1 MKIAVIGGTGFVG
14 AYVID
19 ALVAADH
26 QVSLLVRPG
35 SEEKLRNKNVWRM
48 TSGDLDDIDSLDSTL
63 SGCDAVIYSVGLLRE
78 YPKRQITFE
87 NTQYEGVVNVIA
99 SAQRNNVK
107 RFLLLS
113 ANGVKIPG
121 TKYQETKQRAE
132 DFLLASGLD
141 ATIFRPSVIFGDP
154 QGTMEFA
161 TQLYED
167 MVASPL
173 PAVGFFSGARPD
185 TGQILMSPAY
195 IGDVAL
201 AIVNSLSDD
210 STIGQTLILGGP
222 DVLSW
227 NDMIERI
234 AAAVNRSKWILPMPV
249 EMMKLAAALLDW
261 LPFFPVTRDQ
271 LIMLAENN
279 IADPGTLEKLAKRP
293 LTAFTVESLSYLK
306 QEQS

>member
-1 MKIAVIGGTGFVG
+1 M
-14 AYVID
+14 
-19 ALVAADH
+19 
-26 QVSLLVRPG
+26 
-35 SEEKLRNKNVWRM
+35 
-48 TSGDLDDIDSLDSTL
+48 
-63 SGCDAVIYSVGLLRE
+63 
-78 YPKRQITFE
+78 
-87 NTQYEGVVNVIA
+87 
-99 SAQRNNVK
+99 
-107 RFLLLS
+107 
-113 ANGVKIPG
+113 
-121 TKYQETKQRAE
+121 
-132 DFLLASGLD
+132 
-141 ATIFRPSVIFGDP
+141 
-154 QGTMEFA
+154 
-161 TQLYED
+161 
-167 MVASPL
+167 
-173 PAVGFFSGARPD
+173 RPD

-249 EMMKLAAALLDW
+249 KMMKLAAALFDW

-279 IADPGTLEKLAKRP
+279 IADPGTLETLAKRP